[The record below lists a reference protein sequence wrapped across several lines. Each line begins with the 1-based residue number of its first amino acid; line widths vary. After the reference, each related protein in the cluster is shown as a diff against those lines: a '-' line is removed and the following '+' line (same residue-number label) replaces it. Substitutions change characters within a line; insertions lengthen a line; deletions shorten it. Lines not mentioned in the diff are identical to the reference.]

1 VAQVKEVISGWAAE
15 VIGDM
20 VERLG
25 GSVVL
30 LGKRTGETYKL
41 FFCVS
46 FSSEG
51 LVELHTDSVAWP
63 FRPISRRQQ
72 EEWAMVGLMGNP

>member
-1 VAQVKEVISGWAAE
+1 MAQVKEVISGWAAE

-46 FSSEG
+46 F
-51 LVELHTDSVAWP
+51 
-63 FRPISRRQQ
+63 
-72 EEWAMVGLMGNP
+72 